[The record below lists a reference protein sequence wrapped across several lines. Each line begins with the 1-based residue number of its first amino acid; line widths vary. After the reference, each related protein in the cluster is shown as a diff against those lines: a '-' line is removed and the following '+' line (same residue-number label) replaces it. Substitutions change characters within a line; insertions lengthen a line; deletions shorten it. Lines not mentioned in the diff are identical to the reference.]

1 MAERISAK
9 FMVGKG
15 FEFDPTKV
23 DLWGMIQ
30 IGDTIVSQV
39 AFEHAFCCDLSKCK
53 GACCVE
59 GDAGAPLQE
68 AEVKILEE
76 IQDKIRPFLRPEGL
90 EAIAEQGPSV
100 RDEDGEW
107 VTPLVEGKEC
117 AYVVFDGAVA
127 KCGIEQAA
135 AAGAVDWPKPISCH
149 LYPIRVTKYTN
160 FDALNV
166 HHWTVCEPACS
177 LGQEL
182 KLPVFRFLKGALV
195 RAYGEAW
202 MEEAEEIYS
211 FLENQKSNEGY

>member
-1 MAERISAK
+1 
-9 FMVGKG
+9 
-15 FEFDPTKV
+15 
-23 DLWGMIQ
+23 
-30 IGDTIVSQV
+30 V